1 MKRIDYTDPLSQY
14 YSKKPYKERKYDEQS
29 DQLAFCKW
37 LKHEHEGIRFRS
49 DMQAGKKKSYGLQ
62 NIADILDP
70 YSGWPDVTI
79 YHTDGKHCGL
89 MIEMK
94 KLNSGAILKDGSLS
108 MGKHVQAQNEVHVFL
123 RTLGWRVEFAEGCEE
138 AKRIFLEYVK

>member
-1 MKRIDYTDPLSQY
+1 MADFRDPMSQFH
-14 YSKKPYKERKYDEQS
+14 SKKPFKERKREEESEQ
-29 DQLAFCKW
+29 LRFCKW
-37 LKHEHEGIRFRS
+37 LKHEHPEIRFRS
-49 DMQAGKKKSYGLQ
+49 DMQAGEKKSYGRVGLTS
-62 NIADILDP
+62 ILDP
-70 YSGWPDVTI
+70 WKGWPDVTI

-89 MIEMK
+89 MIELK

-123 RTLGWRVEFAEGCEE
+123 RTLGWKVEFAEGAEE